1 MFRGLQDTA
10 AHSDARG
17 MRILI
22 VEDDP
27 SVRRLLSVQLGL
39 AGHETHIAEDGAAA
53 LLEVGRQRPD
63 VIVLDVMMPVLD
75 GWQVLETIRR
85 RVDLV
90 DLPILLLTAKSSSAD
105 IERSYALGATH
116 VMNKPYDG
124 DRLLSWIETLGL
136 QAEIVANA

>member
-1 MFRGLQDTA
+1 MRLLRAHRRIQRQAPDPGLPDIVPPALSPRGGGSSPGFAMFGIGLQDA
-10 AHSDARG
+10 PAHSDARR

-63 VIVLDVMMPVLD
+63 VVLLDVMMPVLD
-75 GWQVLETIRR
+75 GWQVLE
-85 RVDLV
+85 
-90 DLPILLLTAKSSSAD
+90 
-105 IERSYALGATH
+105 
-116 VMNKPYDG
+116 
-124 DRLLSWIETLGL
+124 
-136 QAEIVANA
+136 

>member
-1 MFRGLQDTA
+1 
-10 AHSDARG
+10 
-17 MRILI
+17 MRILV

-39 AGHETHIAEDGAAA
+39 AGHEVHIAEDGAAA

-63 VIVLDVMMPVLD
+63 VVLLDVMMPVLD
-75 GWQVLETIRR
+75 GWQVLATIRR
-85 RVDLV
+85 RPDLV
-90 DLPILLLTAKSSSAD
+90 DLPILLLTAKNSSAD
-105 IERSYALGATH
+105 IERSYELGATH

-136 QAEIVANA
+136 QAEIAARA